1 MKMQNFPPK
10 LVEILRFSHQN
21 WWRFHVS
28 PTKTSGNHTSLPPK
42 LVESGFEDC
51 QKPHE
56 NQRPAFCQKIIKV
69 QALFLEH
76 LFV

>member
-10 LVEILRFSHQN
+10 LVEA
-21 WWRFHVS
+21 
-28 PTKTSGNHTSLPPK
+28 
-42 LVESGFEDC
+42 GFEAC

-69 QALFLEH
+69 QALFLER